1 MRRYIAAMTVIVYA
15 ALLWMVWP
23 AGNPT
28 HRDYASAYPTNPNP
42 QQAGYEAEAILSGDL
57 RLPLNHQN
65 VFYCPVGRRP
75 PTTATEII
83 TIPGGSQCCNP
94 DFLGG
99 GFIADSKF
107 VATLSD
113 DGQFRCFLSIAQAQG
128 VALWYFV
135 REDTLVSDSM
145 RTAIQATGGDVVYY
159 FHANPGHDRRQVGA
173 LLFASLMATVSIGYG
188 YRLTKSVRLSS
199 V

>member
-1 MRRYIAAMTVIVYA
+1 MRRYLAGIAIIVYA
-15 ALLWMVWP
+15 VLLWMVWP

-42 QQAGYEAEAILSGDL
+42 QGAGDEAEAILSGDL
-57 RLPLNHQN
+57 RLPLNHQG
-65 VFYCPVGRRP
+65 VTYCPVGRRP
-75 PTTATEII
+75 PPATEII

-99 GFIADSKF
+99 RFIADSKF
-107 VATLSD
+107 VRTLAD
-113 DGQFRCFLSIAQAQG
+113 DGQFRCFLSIAQSQG

-135 REDTLVSDSM
+135 REDTQVSDTM
-145 RTAIQATGGDVVYY
+145 LTVIQATGGDVVYY
-159 FHANPGHDRRQVGA
+159 FRANPGHDRRQVGA
-173 LLFASLMATVSIGYG
+173 LLFATVMATVSIGYG
-188 YRLTKSVRLSS
+188 YRVTKSVRKSL